1 MEIIQLINNKV
12 TEGWKEIVT
21 LQSPYS
27 PKILWKISD
36 FLYYNQKKK
45 TFYISDIEIESD
57 IIEFNN
63 DFAYFSKLYEK
74 YYKSD
79 KSKFIAEINKIRDKF
94 GINILENYYFKGTEE
109 EFNYFMYNRDI
120 EINEKFIPN
129 NEDFEDYEFTTIP
142 KTTDRFLLGVLDQ
155 LGEEIIYADGIAIK
169 YEDAQ
174 NYFGELQLLSYLNG
188 LTLRYGKLYGNYRY
202 ITTKEFTEKQLQIA
216 ISRYVFISRQ
226 QRIQC

>member
-63 DFAYFSKLYEK
+63 
-74 YYKSD
+74 
-79 KSKFIAEINKIRDKF
+79 
-94 GINILENYYFKGTEE
+94 ENLQSSR
-109 EFNYFMYNRDI
+109 EF
-120 EINEKFIPN
+120 
-129 NEDFEDYEFTTIP
+129 
-142 KTTDRFLLGVLDQ
+142 
-155 LGEEIIYADGIAIK
+155 
-169 YEDAQ
+169 
-174 NYFGELQLLSYLNG
+174 
-188 LTLRYGKLYGNYRY
+188 
-202 ITTKEFTEKQLQIA
+202 
-216 ISRYVFISRQ
+216 
-226 QRIQC
+226 